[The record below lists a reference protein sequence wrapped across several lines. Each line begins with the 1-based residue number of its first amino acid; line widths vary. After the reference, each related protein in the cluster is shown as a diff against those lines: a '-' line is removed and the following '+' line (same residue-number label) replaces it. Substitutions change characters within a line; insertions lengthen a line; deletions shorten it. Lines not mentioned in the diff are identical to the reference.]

1 MAKAK
6 AETVQKSSDGWA
18 FMHPTTREWTGQYKT
33 RVAAR
38 AARAAVVKETGD
50 SDDDGEAQTITSAD
64 VAEVSADQLVDQGTK
79 KEVDTPARAHVD
91 SSTSEQTSNEAT
103 SIVNTGG
110 VAHSEQDKKIMA
122 TISLTLDPKTRKST
136 SVVFKL
142 PAGVRGSV
150 RIAKTAFPN
159 GVPPASLSLQSD
171 QENAF
176 AEAKAKLTA
185 EQRKQARKD
194 APKLSPAQKL
204 AKLQERAAKLQA
216 KIAAEATPAAPAT
229 A

>member
-6 AETVQKSSDGWA
+6 AKTVQKSSDGWA
-18 FMHPTTREWTGQYKT
+18 FMHQTTREWTGQYKT
-33 RVAAR
+33 RDAAR

-50 SDDDGEAQTITSAD
+50 SDDDEAQTIASAD
-64 VAEVSADQLVDQGTK
+64 VAEGSADELVGFGAEK
-79 KEVDTPARAHVD
+79 VVDTTTSAHVD
-91 SSTSEQTSNEAT
+91 SSTSKQTSNEAT

-110 VAHSEQDKKIMA
+110 VAQAEKDKKIMA
-122 TISLTLDPKTRKST
+122 SIQLSLDPKTRKST

-150 RIAKTAFPN
+150 RISKTAFPG
-159 GVPPASLSLQSD
+159 GVPPTSLSLQSD

-185 EQRKQARKD
+185 EQRKEARKN
-194 APKLSPAQKL
+194 APRLSPAQKL
-204 AKLQERAAKLQA
+204 VKLQERAAKLQA
-216 KIAAEATPAAPAT
+216 KIAAEAAAPAVAT

>member
-18 FMHPTTREWTGQYKT
+18 FMHPTTREWTGQYRT

-38 AARAAVVKETGD
+38 AARAAVVKETGH
-50 SDDDGEAQTITSAD
+50 SDDDGDAQTITSAD
-64 VAEVSADQLVDQGTK
+64 VAEVSADELVGFK
-79 KEVDTPARAHVD
+79 AEKVVDTSTSAPID
-91 SSTSEQTSNEAT
+91 SSASEQTSNEAT
-103 SIVNTGG
+103 SIVNAGD
-110 VAHSEQDKKIMA
+110 VAHSEEEKKIMA
-122 TISLTLDPKTRKST
+122 SVTLTLDPKTRKST

-142 PAGVRGSV
+142 PAGLRGSV

-159 GVPPASLSLQSD
+159 GTAPSTLILQSD

-176 AEAKAKLTA
+176 ASAKAKLTA
-185 EQRKQARKD
+185 EERKEARKN
-194 APKLSPAQKL
+194 APKLTPAQKL

-216 KIAAEATPAAPAT
+216 KIASEAVPA
-229 A
+229 